1 MATRDIEQKTMRTIM
16 MMMVVSVHW
25 VLTMCHLLTGL
36 ITLTPEFVGSGARV
50 EMEVTWLILVHFKII
65 NQDKQLQTMFYF
77 PIWQIFLHK
86 NLKGH
91 ESGNYA
97 FSASSKLCV
106 GMWEHRKRPPQ
117 FTSFSS
123 HSLCATLQGDI
134 GVYRST
140 SKSTNRSTP
149 HTLANCPFFRRRD
162 GHTGRVG

>member
-1 MATRDIEQKTMRTIM
+1 MATCDIEQKTMRTMM

-25 VLTMCHLLTGL
+25 VLCMCHLLTGL

-50 EMEVTWLILVHFKII
+50 EMEVTWPILVHFKII
-65 NQDKQLQTMFYF
+65 NQDKQLPTMFYF

-106 GMWEHRKRPPQ
+106 GVWEHRKRPSVHLLLFPL
-117 FTSFSS
+117 
-123 HSLCATLQGDI
+123 SLCNSARGHRCVQVNI
-134 GVYRST
+134 QVHK
-140 SKSTNRSTP
+140 SKHP
-149 HTLANCPFFRRRD
+149 PYPC
-162 GHTGRVG
+162 